1 MFRPD
6 AHSAHHFFKP
16 VIQRRGTKI
25 LSQDEVARLIDTAEF
40 PFHRILL
47 MTLYATGARRAE
59 VARLKISD
67 VDSQRM
73 IIHIRGCKDRKDR
86 DVMLSPKLSMPC
98 AFTGACSSASLA
110 TGSFLVTDGTRQ
122 TIPAPPRLFGQL
134 ARAPRNER
142 GLSTNTSIHI
152 PCVTVATRICS
163 KPAPICE
170 PFRCYWAIV
179 TWRRWRSICIS
190 PGISAPAAVLW
201 MHSRSGHQENRYR
214 TYKSASS
221 SGGRHRSLCRTV
233 LH

>member
-134 ARAPRNER
+134 AKSAAKRTGLEHKHIRPHTLRHRCDTHLLEAGTDLRTIQMLLGHSDLEEMAIYLHLPRHLSASRSPLDALTIRAPGEQIQN
-142 GLSTNTSIHI
+142 I
-152 PCVTVATRICS
+152 
-163 KPAPICE
+163 
-170 PFRCYWAIV
+170 
-179 TWRRWRSICIS
+179 
-190 PGISAPAAVLW
+190 
-201 MHSRSGHQENRYR
+201 
-214 TYKSASS
+214 
-221 SGGRHRSLCRTV
+221 
-233 LH
+233 